1 MKNLKTYK
9 EIFESRIIDD
19 VDYED
24 NLEIIDNHFI
34 DMERSKEELDYY
46 LETIKNL
53 QENGGEIY
61 RLVFIVDEEHL
72 DKDKLGDHWNIT
84 GDFSSFYNSL
94 ADDIPDYIDE
104 DGNGYEQKPY
114 MIIANIKPGI
124 IDINGSLE
132 QFVELPYEYEILL
145 TEEPTDYKIITYE
158 QYLKDKGEWR
168 GFIGH

>member
-1 MKNLKTYK
+1 M
-9 EIFESRIIDD
+9 D
-19 VDYED
+19 
-24 NLEIIDNHFI
+24 
-34 DMERSKEELDYY
+34 
-46 LETIKNL
+46 
-53 QENGGEIY
+53 
-61 RLVFIVDEEHL
+61 
-72 DKDKLGDHWNIT
+72 IT

-94 ADDIPDYIDE
+94 ADDISDYIDE
-104 DGNGYEQKPY
+104 DGNDYEQKPY

-145 TEEPTDYKIITYE
+145 TEEPTDYKVITYE